1 MLRTP
6 FKGTGLSKA
15 TVRRSLIALFAIVLC
30 AATAPDTPSLGW
42 NSAQIAELRH
52 WVNAAPRDALPLLDT
67 KALNA
72 AQLAGDSTAADRA
85 ATDLA
90 LRLARIHLLGCAT
103 PAQRAGWHIV
113 DSDKSIDLRA
123 RLEAALANGEIDSF
137 FLGVRP
143 RHPDYAALRTAYA
156 EETDTEKRKV
166 LARNME
172 RWRWMPHSLGQ
183 DYVLVNAATFE
194 ARLWRKGRYVG
205 TWRVIVG
212 KQSTPTPV
220 FSATINGVILNPW
233 WVVPASI
240 VREMRGR
247 FPASKGYVRSGGQIR
262 QKPGPGNA
270 LGQMKIDMPNRF
282 TVYMHDTPSKQLFEE
297 DVRTFSHGCI
307 RTGNALDFAAT
318 LLDGVKTREEIDAI
332 VETRKTTNIPLKS
345 RLPVYVT
352 YFTASVRGDGELAI
366 MEDVYNRDAHMEEAA
381 TNNRT
386 CGA

>member
-1 MLRTP
+1 MLKTP
-6 FKGTGLSKA
+6 FKGTDLPKA
-15 TVRRSLIALFAIVLC
+15 TVRRSLIALFAIAFC
-30 AATAPDTPSLGW
+30 AAASPESPRLGW

-72 AQLAGDSTAADRA
+72 AQMANDSAAIDQA

-90 LRLARIHLLGCAT
+90 LRLARMHSLGCAN

-113 DSDKSIDLRA
+113 DSDKSIDLRS
-123 RLEAALANGEIDSF
+123 RLEAALTNGEIDSF
-137 FLGVRP
+137 FLGIRP
-143 RHPDYAALRTAYA
+143 QHPDYAALRSAYA

-172 RWRWMPHSLGQ
+172 RWRWMPHSLGK
-183 DYVLVNAATFE
+183 DYVLANAATFE
-194 ARLWRKGRYVG
+194 ARLWRKGQYEG

-212 KQSTPTPV
+212 KKSTPTPV
-220 FSATINGVILNPW
+220 FSTKIEGVILNPW

-240 VREMRGR
+240 IREMRGR

-262 QKPGPGNA
+262 QRPGPGNA
-270 LGQMKIDMPNRF
+270 LGQMKLDMPNRF

-318 LLDGVKTREEIDAI
+318 LLEGIKTREEIDAI
-332 VETRKTTNIPLKS
+332 VETRKTTNVPLKS
-345 RLPVYVT
+345 SLPVYIA

-366 MEDVYNRDAHMEEAA
+366 MEDVYDRDARMEQAA
-381 TNNRT
+381 KNNRT
-386 CGA
+386 CGV